1 MGLLSTYVAY
11 RLGKRSERRD
21 NARRGAQETFSP
33 TNAQCVH
40 YDYCSARGA
49 CLELTECEY
58 E

>member
-11 RLGKRSERRD
+11 RLGKRSERRE
-21 NARRGAQETFSP
+21 NARQACEAQAP
-33 TNAQCVH
+33 TNSQCIH